1 MSVGTDLFYT
11 PHTRA
16 TMSLLAAQSR
26 TRPLPRHGTYD
37 ALRRK
42 VARLRLGQKIDTK
55 MSDFLPSKYRFV
67 YEAPIL
73 FISTRSGE
81 VGSAL
86 FSYGKGDAQVRVFI
100 ALSLCIF
107 ARRLYCGH
115 STTYSDTHTRCYHTV
130 LSHGVDRE

>member
-1 MSVGTDLFYT
+1 MS
-11 PHTRA
+11 R
-16 TMSLLAAQSR
+16 LAAQSR
-26 TRPLPRHGTYD
+26 TRPLPSHGTYD

-42 VARLRLGQKIDTK
+42 VARLRLGQKIYSK

-86 FSYGKGDAQVRVFI
+86 FSYGKGDAQVR
-100 ALSLCIF
+100 ARCNF
-107 ARRLYCGH
+107 AVHFR
-115 STTYSDTHTRCYHTV
+115 S
-130 LSHGVDRE
+130 

>member
-1 MSVGTDLFYT
+1 
-11 PHTRA
+11 
-16 TMSLLAAQSR
+16 MSLLAA
-26 TRPLPRHGTYD
+26 RPLPRHGTYD

-100 ALSLCIF
+100 CTIAAHF
-107 ARRLYCGH
+107 RA
-115 STTYSDTHTRCYHTV
+115 
-130 LSHGVDRE
+130 